1 MGRTVQIRGASRDS
15 LVSCLTYMGSDPWAN
30 PLVIFQAI
38 SYTEKEIVYP
48 AQVMLRQKSAHAVNK
63 HPPDQGG
70 SLGSGI
76 HREDTGQLSNGAC
89 GCHQEEKGATPGDDP
104 WVGPLV
110 QC

>member
-15 LVSCLTYMGSDPWAN
+15 LVSCFTYMGSDPWLTHLSSSR
-30 PLVIFQAI
+30 PFL
-38 SYTEKEIVYP
+38 T
-48 AQVMLRQKSAHAVNK
+48 LRRKSSILRRLCSDKRMAHAVNK

-104 WVGPLV
+104 WVGLLV